1 MFLSEYSGKVIPTGE
16 FKTDDFLISLKDA
29 FKQHWRHGH
38 HPDLGKDTLF
48 ERPDEVLGF
57 HLRKVHVNIG
67 EYASYSYS
75 CTEQC
80 WDEWSYGLIDEQGN
94 YRPKPITM
102 A

>member
-57 HLRKVHVNIG
+57 HLRKVHVNMVNMHHIHTHVLNSVG
-67 EYASYSYS
+67 MSGHM
-75 CTEQC
+75 
-80 WDEWSYGLIDEQGN
+80 D
-94 YRPKPITM
+94 
-102 A
+102 